1 VNRLFSISV
10 IFQSITALMAVTLV
24 WICGANALHA
34 FQRRQTDEQV
44 LRVAG
49 VSRDLFAA
57 MQEIRL
63 ERGGLDL
70 MLASPQL
77 LPAKDP
83 PALAIARAR
92 ANLSLDAA
100 LGELAGEPSPDL
112 HDRVAQIRAQRTIY
126 DQTQAAVMAA
136 LRRPPGHRPAGIGAR
151 WVGADNGL
159 IAAVGGLALRLSA
172 DASRED
178 PFISEMMK
186 IRQIVWWARDAA
198 GANDML
204 LGQAMATGERP
215 SANEAR
221 AIAQQA
227 GRADE
232 AWSIVRDEARL
243 PGVPASLKAAV
254 AKADQVYFTDFER
267 TRQTILADLAAGRR
281 PGISGEAAMRSASAG
296 LASLMD
302 VASVAFDL
310 SEAHARQALAADDRD
325 VGVAILV
332 MLLTCGLGLFTIRLI
347 TGRVVGPIAKIID
360 VMVAVASGE
369 LEREVPFQGRGDEIG
384 RLARA
389 LNVFRRNA
397 LEKRR
402 VEDELVRSRVAVEAA
417 EAASRLKSQFLAN
430 VSHEI
435 RTPLNGVLGMAQVME
450 REELSLA
457 QADRLASI
465 RDSGRALLQILN
477 DVLDLSKIEAGEF
490 ALHPA
495 EFDVRDLAER
505 TCAAFSGAADAK
517 GLELSCDVADEADGV
532 WRGDDARL
540 RQILSNLI
548 SNAIKFT
555 DRGEVALSVARS
567 GRGLS
572 FAVRDSGIG
581 ISADALPKLF
591 GKFTQLDESNTRR
604 FGGTGLGLAI
614 SRELAQMMGGD
625 IAVETESGAG
635 STFRVDLPLIR
646 LRDRTPAD
654 EGRPVAAAPAP
665 DPSPDRDR
673 PLRILAAEDNA
684 TNRKVLAALLSPL
697 AVELTMVEDGLAA
710 IDAWRAGAFDL
721 ILMDIQMPGMSGL
734 AAAQAI
740 RGYEAA
746 RGLKPTP
753 IVALSANAMSHQV
766 DSYLAAGMSAHV
778 AKPIEAAIL
787 FRTIEDVVAQSEAAR
802 STPIAAHVA

>member
-1 VNRLFSISV
+1 MNRLFSISV
-10 IFQSITALMAVTLV
+10 VFQSITALMAVMLV
-24 WICGANALHA
+24 LICGANALNA
-34 FQRRQTDEQV
+34 FQRRQADERV
-44 LRVAG
+44 LRIMD
-49 VSRDLFAA
+49 VSRNLFAA

-63 ERGGLDL
+63 ERGGFKL
-70 MLASPQL
+70 MLASPQV

-83 PALAIARAR
+83 PTLVAARAK
-92 ANLSLDAA
+92 ASQSLDAA
-100 LGELAGEPSPDL
+100 LAELAGDSSPGTQDS
-112 HDRVAQIRAQRTIY
+112 VVQIRAQRAAY
-126 DQTQAAVMAA
+126 DQAQADVMAA
-136 LRRPPGHRPAGIGAR
+136 LRRPLGRRPAGLGAR
-151 WVGADNGL
+151 WGDADNAL
-159 IAAVGGLALRLSA
+159 IAGANGLAHRLA
-172 DASRED
+172 AEASRD
-178 PFISEMMK
+178 DTFISQMMTL
-186 IRQIVWWARDAA
+186 RQLVWWSRETA
-198 GANDML
+198 GANDLL
-204 LGQAMATGERP
+204 LGQLMASGSRP
-215 SANEAR
+215 SAADEA
-221 AIAQQA
+221 ALALQA
-227 GRADE
+227 GRAE
-232 AWSIVRDEARL
+232 QAWAVVRDETRV
-243 PGVPASLKAAV
+243 PTVPAALNAAV
-254 AKADQVYFTDFER
+254 ERADRVYFTEFEK
-267 TRQTILADLAAGRR
+267 TRQSILRDLAAGRR
-281 PGISGEAAMRSASAG
+281 PAISRDDAMRNASLG

-302 VASVAFDL
+302 VASAAIDL

-325 VGVAILV
+325 VGLAILV
-332 MLLTCGLGLFTIRLI
+332 MLLACGLGLFAFRLI
-347 TGRVVGPIAKIID
+347 SGRVVGPIAKIID
-360 VMVAVASGE
+360 VMVAVAGGE
-369 LEREVPFQGRGDEIG
+369 LEREVPFQARGDEIG

-397 LEKRR
+397 LDKRKM
-402 VEDELVRSRVAVEAA
+402 EDELVHSRVAVEAA

-450 REELSLA
+450 REELSSA

-490 ALHPA
+490 VLQPA
-495 EFDVRDLAER
+495 EFDVGDLVER

-517 GLELSCDVADEADGV
+517 GLKLTCSVAEDAKGV

-555 DRGEVALSVARS
+555 DRGGVTLSVAR
-567 GRGLS
+567 RGGAIS

-581 ISADALPKLF
+581 ISTEALPKLF
-591 GKFTQLDESNTRR
+591 GKFSQVDESNTRR

-625 IAVETESGAG
+625 IQVETESGVG
-635 STFRVDLPLIR
+635 STFQVDLPLVR
-646 LRDRTPAD
+646 LRDRLAAD
-654 EGRPVAAAPAP
+654 PAPAATA
-665 DPSPDRDR
+665 DPAPRPERDR

-697 AVELTMVEDGLAA
+697 EVELTMVEDGLAA
-710 IDAWRAGAFDL
+710 IDAWRSTPFDL
-721 ILMDIQMPGMSGL
+721 VLMDIQMPGMSGL

-766 DSYLAAGMSAHV
+766 DSYLAAGMTAHV
-778 AKPIEAAIL
+778 PKPIDAAQL
-787 FRTIEDVVAQSEAAR
+787 FRTIEEVVAQAEADEPA
-802 STPIAAHVA
+802 PLAANVA